1 MSQEILISSDL
12 NSQEM
17 NMGKTKIEPTDEFV
31 KVSRYLNVIF
41 AYHNIPLSLVP
52 ISLLLAQRMTFKTNI
67 VDLFKEDK
75 EEIAEMLGVSPERTR
90 TLIRECKKF
99 NIIKQTR
106 TRGKFEVN
114 AYLFSTGSMVET
126 RELQAHFDFQK
137 EAFIVHAD
145 QYDKI
150 TGTSVR
156 KAVINRRDKQI
167 PGQQTLFDLNY
178 LGNENIEKPSEPK
191 KKKSPSRSKNSF
203 NSFEQNHYDP
213 DVLEAIEDNRIEN

>member
-1 MSQEILISSDL
+1 MSQEILISSEL
-12 NSQEM
+12 NAQEL
-17 NMGKTKIEPTDEFV
+17 NMGKAKIEPTDEFV

-52 ISLLLAQRMTFKTNI
+52 ISLLLAQRMAFKTNI

-75 EEIAEMLGVSPERTR
+75 EEIAEMLGISPERIR

-137 EAFIVHAD
+137 EAFIVHAN
-145 QYDKI
+145 QYDQI

-156 KAVINRRDKQI
+156 KAVINRKDKQI
-167 PGQQTLFDLNY
+167 PGQQTLFDMNY
-178 LGNENIEKPSEPK
+178 LGNDKEVTPVQKTK
-191 KKKSPSRSKNSF
+191 KTPSRGKNSF
-203 NSFEQNHYDP
+203 NNYHQNSYDP
-213 DVLEAIEDNRIEN
+213 DTLAAIEGNSIDD